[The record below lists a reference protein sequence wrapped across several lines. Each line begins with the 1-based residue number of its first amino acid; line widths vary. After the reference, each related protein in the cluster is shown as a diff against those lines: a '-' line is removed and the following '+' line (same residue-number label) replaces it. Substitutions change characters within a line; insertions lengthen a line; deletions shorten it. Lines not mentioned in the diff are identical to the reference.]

1 VLEDAWVYVYVGTY
15 TRARSEGIYIYRM
28 DLSNGALNPIGR
40 IGGVVNPS
48 FLTIHPHGHSLYAV
62 NEVRDFQG
70 KPGGAVSA
78 FSIDART
85 GSLTFLNHQLSGG
98 AHPCYL
104 SMDKEGRFLLV
115 SNYSGG
121 SVSVIAIRED
131 GRLGEL
137 TDLVQHKGSSIN
149 PERQE
154 GPHPHSILLDPS
166 NRYAFVPD
174 LGLDKIMIYR
184 FDSVHGKLEPNDEP
198 WVSIRPGAGP
208 RHFTFHP
215 NGRFAYLINE
225 LDNTII
231 AFSYEA
237 AYGRLRELQ
246 TVKAL
251 PEGFAG
257 KSYCADIHVTPS
269 GEFLYGSNRG
279 HDSIV
284 AYKIDVTTG
293 KLTYLGHESTR
304 GRTPRNFA
312 IDPTGEFLLV
322 GNQDTDTIQTFRID
336 GESGRL
342 IPTGYM
348 AEVPA
353 PACVKML
360 MLPSKA

>member
-1 VLEDAWVYVYVGTY
+1 
-15 TRARSEGIYIYRM
+15 
-28 DLSNGALNPIGR
+28 
-40 IGGVVNPS
+40 
-48 FLTIHPHGHSLYAV
+48 
-62 NEVRDFQG
+62 
-70 KPGGAVSA
+70 
-78 FSIDART
+78 
-85 GSLTFLNHQLSGG
+85 
-98 AHPCYL
+98 
-104 SMDKEGRFLLV
+104 MDKEGRFLLV

-184 FDSVHGKLEPNDEP
+184 FDSVHGKLQPNDEP

-284 AYKIDVTTG
+284 AYKIDVATG

-304 GRTPRNFA
+304 GRTPRNFD